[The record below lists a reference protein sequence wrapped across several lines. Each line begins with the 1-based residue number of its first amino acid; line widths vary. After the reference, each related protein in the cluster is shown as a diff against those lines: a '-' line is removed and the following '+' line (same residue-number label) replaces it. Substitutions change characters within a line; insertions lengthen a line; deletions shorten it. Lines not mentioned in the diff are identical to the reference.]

1 MCTDGENTGYD
12 SFLITKD
19 GIKTRGIFKETE
31 GGKIAYKNN
40 LLEILQTNLGGD
52 FNDFTKGD
60 MKDIKK
66 FRKVVDLAYDRGYH
80 IYQLTEL

>member
-1 MCTDGENTGYD
+1 MCTDRENTRYD
-12 SFLITKD
+12 SFLIIKD
-19 GIKTRGIFKETE
+19 GIKKYDVFNEAE
-31 GGKIAYKNN
+31 CGKIAYKNN
-40 LLEILQTNLGGD
+40 LLEILQANLGGD
-52 FNDFTKGD
+52 FNDFTESD